1 MSTKRTVADHMM
13 RGHPGMMAA
22 VDAARDRRGTLRRI
36 GNYLS
41 PDKYGLLGILL
52 LVALTSALSLITPNL
67 MRRAIDDYITAKDL
81 GNLAR
86 TVGLMALIYV
96 LAVAGSWAQ
105 SIWMIRITQRAI
117 RNIRR
122 DLFDKLQILP
132 LRYFDARPHGELMS
146 RLTNDTDLISNALGE
161 SIIQFISSMLLVT
174 GALIIMFGMNWRLT
188 LVSFVTLPF
197 VLVVTWLIGRATR
210 TRFIDRQQ
218 ALGELNGLIEE
229 TINGQRVV
237 KICRHEAAIRQ
248 QFTTHNQALK
258 HTGLKALIVIGLMGP
273 VMQVFR
279 NIGFAILVSGGIWMV
294 TLDLA
299 TVGTIAAFLTYS
311 DYFNR
316 PIHQLANL
324 YGSIQSA
331 LAGAERVFAV
341 LDEAPE
347 PADAPEALELAPV
360 RGKVEFVQVDFSYV
374 PGVQVLSEVS
384 FHAEAGQTVALV
396 GATGAGKT
404 TMINLLTR
412 LYDIDAGAISI
423 DGYDIRNL
431 RLASLR
437 RSLGIVL
444 QDTILFADTV
454 RENIRYGRLEASDA
468 EVEAAARLADAES
481 FIVHLPH
488 GYDTVLSDAGGSL
501 SQGQRQL
508 IAIARIMLA
517 DPSILILDEATSSV
531 DTRTEL
537 HVQKAMYRLMQGR
550 TSLVIAHRLSTIRQA
565 DRILVLDHGRV
576 VEQGTH
582 ADLLEQ
588 QDAYYRLY
596 HGQMSVAEESSA

>member
-1 MSTKRTVADHMM
+1 M
-13 RGHPGMMAA
+13 
-22 VDAARDRRGTLRRI
+22 
-36 GNYLS
+36 
-41 PDKYGLLGILL
+41 
-52 LVALTSALSLITPNL
+52 VALTSALSLITPNL

-161 SIIQFISSMLLVT
+161 SIIQFIGSMLLVT

-588 QDAYYRLY
+588 KGAYYRLY